1 MALCKNI
8 RQDDGVTT
16 NYHRILFLTKTVNRQ
31 NSIAVLSYVDEEA
44 RDMEKESAL
53 SQPYQKSV
61 TYELSYDENMT
72 ITSAYEHLKTLP
84 QFEGA
89 EDV

>member
-1 MALCKNI
+1 MALYKEI

-16 NYHRILFLTKTVNRQ
+16 KYHRILFLTKTVNRQ
-31 NSIAVLSYVDEEA
+31 NSIAVLSYVDS
-44 RDMEKESAL
+44 ESRTQEQESILA
-53 SQPYQKSV
+53 QPYQKSV
-61 TYELSYDENMT
+61 TYEIGYDETMT
-72 ITSAYEHLKTLP
+72 IETAYNYLKTLP